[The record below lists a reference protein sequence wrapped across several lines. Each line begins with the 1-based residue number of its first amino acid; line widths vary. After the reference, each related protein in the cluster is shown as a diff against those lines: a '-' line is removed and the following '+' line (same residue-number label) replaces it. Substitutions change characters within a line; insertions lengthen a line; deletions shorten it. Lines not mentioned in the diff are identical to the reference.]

1 MHIVSELGP
10 NGLVERVAHELK
22 RSIKID
28 PSFDARVMAE
38 VRRQKQVGIFQRGV
52 NWWRRPRQLS
62 LSPVAMA
69 AIAAVMIIAVAL
81 SPVRIG
87 NAGAG
92 TGPVRAE
99 ETGTRMIRFV
109 LDAPRATSVSLSG
122 DFNDWDLRATPM
134 VRGDLGEWETTVRL
148 VPGRYKYTFVVD
160 GDRWVPDPA
169 APPAL
174 FDDFGGAGSIVT
186 VPEV

>member
-1 MHIVSELGP
+1 MSELGP

-38 VRRQKQVGIFQRGV
+38 VRLQKPVGFIQRMA
-52 NWWRRPRQLS
+52 NWWARPRQLS

-69 AIAAVMIIAVAL
+69 AVTTVMILAVAL
-81 SPVRIG
+81 SPLRIG
-87 NAGAG
+87 DAG
-92 TGPVRAE
+92 TGTDPVHPDE
-99 ETGTRMIRFV
+99 SGTRVIRFV
-109 LDAPRATSVSLSG
+109 LNAPGATSVSLSG
-122 DFNDWDLRATPM
+122 DFNDWDLLATPM
-134 VRGDLGEWETTVRL
+134 VRGESGEWETTVRL

-160 GDRWVPDPA
+160 GDRWVRDPA

-174 FDDFGGAGSIVT
+174 FDDFGGAGSTIT